1 MKGRPKTSLC
11 FVKHWIKSFKYFEKG
26 DYMEPLAV
34 RIRPEKLED
43 IVGQKHIIGK
53 GKLIDSIMEKKQ
65 LMNMIFYGP
74 PGTGKTTVANLL
86 AKSTNRK
93 FYKINATN
101 AGVGDLKN
109 VIGEL
114 DTLLAING
122 VVLYVDEIQHFN
134 RKQQQVLLEHTENG
148 KIILIASTTE
158 NPFQYVYKALLSR
171 SMLFEFRKINPGD
184 MLEGIKASKMRIE
197 AETGK
202 EISFEENSILKMA
215 LHANGDYRKM
225 LNYIEIGLLLENG
238 NEVVF
243 KEDLVER
250 ILQKKIFNYDRT
262 GDEYYDIISAFQ
274 KSIRGSD
281 PDASVHYL
289 ARLIEAGDIKP
300 ICRRLLVIAAE
311 DIGLAYPN
319 AINIVKS
326 CVDSALFLG
335 LPEARIVLSEAA
347 LLLAL
352 VPKSNSA
359 IIAVD
364 SALQDIGKG
373 EIGQI
378 PNHLRDSH
386 FTGAKRLE
394 RGKGY
399 EYPHSYENHYVK
411 QQYMPDK
418 LKDKK
423 YYKSSQ
429 TGQET
434 KFSEYN
440 KKLKK

>member
-1 MKGRPKTSLC
+1 
-11 FVKHWIKSFKYFEKG
+11 
-26 DYMEPLAV
+26 MEPLAV
-34 RIRPEKLED
+34 RIRPEKLD
-43 IVGQKHIIGK
+43 DVVGQKHIIGN
-53 GKLIDSIMEKKQ
+53 GKLINSILEKKQ

-86 AKSTNRK
+86 ARSTDRK

-101 AGVGDLKN
+101 AGVGDLKK
-109 VIGEL
+109 VIGDL
-114 DTLLAING
+114 DTLFTMNG

-171 SMLFEFRKINPGD
+171 SMLFEFRSISPND
-184 MLEGIKASKMRIE
+184 MVEGIKHSKERIE
-197 AETGK
+197 MESGK
-202 EISFEENSILKMA
+202 EIVFQENSLLRMA
-215 LHANGDYRKM
+215 QHANGDYRKF
-225 LNYIEIGLLLENG
+225 LNYIEIGLLIENG
-238 NEVVF
+238 QEVLFNENM
-243 KEDLVER
+243 VEK
-250 ILQKKIFNYDRT
+250 ILQKKVFSYDRT

-289 ARLIEAGDIKP
+289 ARLIEAEDIKP

-319 AINIVKS
+319 AINIVKA
-326 CVDSALFLG
+326 CVDSALFVG
-335 LPEARIVLSEAA
+335 LPEARIILSEAT

-352 VPKSNSA
+352 MPKSNSA
-359 IIAVD
+359 MVAIEN
-364 SALQDIGKG
+364 ALGDLGTG
-373 EIGQI
+373 EIDQI
-378 PNHLRDSH
+378 PNHIRDSH
-386 FTGAKRLE
+386 FSGAKQLN

-399 EYPHSYENHYVK
+399 KYPHSYDNHYVD
-411 QQYMPDK
+411 QQYLPDN

-423 YYKSSQ
+423 YYESSQ
-429 TGQET
+429 SGQET
-434 KFSEYN
+434 KFYEFN
-440 KKLKK
+440 KKLRK

>member
-1 MKGRPKTSLC
+1 
-11 FVKHWIKSFKYFEKG
+11 
-26 DYMEPLAV
+26 MEPLAV

-43 IVGQKHIIGK
+43 VVGQKHIIGK
-53 GKLIDSIMEKKQ
+53 GKLIDSIMEKKR

-86 AKSTNRK
+86 AKITDRK

-109 VIGEL
+109 VISEL

-122 VVLYVDEIQHFN
+122 AVLYVDEIQHFN

-171 SMLFEFRKINPGD
+171 SMLFEFRAISPED
-184 MLEGIKASKMRIE
+184 MLQGIQASKLRIE
-197 AETGK
+197 AESGK
-202 EISFEENSILKMA
+202 KILYDENSILAMA
-215 LHANGDYRKM
+215 RHAAGDYRKM

-243 KEDLVER
+243 EEELVER
-250 ILQKKIFNYDRT
+250 ILQKKIFSYDRT

-274 KSIRGSD
+274 KSVRGSD
-281 PDASVHYL
+281 ADAAVHYL
-289 ARLIEAGDIKP
+289 ARLVEAGDIKP
-300 ICRRLLVIAAE
+300 ICRRLLVMAAE

-319 AINIVKS
+319 AINIVKA
-326 CVDSALFLG
+326 CVDSALFVG
-335 LPEARIVLSEAA
+335 LPEARIILSEAA

-352 VPKSNSA
+352 MPKSNSA
-359 IIAVD
+359 MVAVD
-364 SALQDIGKG
+364 SALQDIEKG

-386 FTGAKRLE
+386 FTGAKRLN

-399 EYPHSYENHYVK
+399 KYPHSYDNHYVE
-411 QQYMPDK
+411 QQYMPEI

-423 YYKSSQ
+423 YYESSQ
-429 TGQET
+429 TGQEI

>member
-1 MKGRPKTSLC
+1 LNP
-11 FVKHWIKSFKYFEKG
+11 SFEYFEKG
-26 DYMEPLAV
+26 DFMEPLAV
-34 RIRPEKLED
+34 RIRPERLED
-43 IVGQKHIIGK
+43 VVGQKHIIGK
-53 GKLIDSIMEKKQ
+53 GKLIDSIMEKKR

-86 AKSTNRK
+86 AKSTDRK

-101 AGVGDLKN
+101 AGVGDLKK

-122 VVLYVDEIQHFN
+122 AVLYVDEIQHFN

-171 SMLFEFRKINPGD
+171 SMLFEFRAISPED
-184 MLEGIKASKMRIE
+184 MLEGIAASKIRIE
-197 AETGK
+197 TEYDK
-202 EISFEENSILKMA
+202 KILYDENSILAMA
-215 LHANGDYRKM
+215 RHANGDYRKM
-225 LNYIEIGLLLENG
+225 LNYIEIGILLENG
-238 NEVVF
+238 NEVEF
-243 KEDLVER
+243 KEDLVEK
-250 ILQKKIFNYDRT
+250 ILQKKVFSYDST

-281 PDASVHYL
+281 PDASVYYL
-289 ARLIEAGDIKP
+289 ARLIDAGDIKP
-300 ICRRLLVIAAE
+300 ICRRLLVMAAE

-319 AINIVKS
+319 AISIVKS
-326 CVDSALFLG
+326 CVDSALFVG
-335 LPEARIVLSEAA
+335 LPEARIILSEAV

-352 VPKSNSA
+352 MPKSNSA
-359 IIAVD
+359 MIAVD
-364 SALQDIGKG
+364 SALGDIENG
-373 EIGQI
+373 EIAQI

-386 FTGAKRLE
+386 FTGAKRLK
-394 RGKGY
+394 RGNGY
-399 EYPHSYENHYVK
+399 KYPHSYDNHYVK
-411 QQYMPDK
+411 QQYMPEI
-418 LKDKK
+418 LKDRK
-423 YYKSSQ
+423 YYESSQ

-440 KKLKK
+440 KKLRK

>member
-1 MKGRPKTSLC
+1 
-11 FVKHWIKSFKYFEKG
+11 
-26 DYMEPLAV
+26 MEPLAV
-34 RIRPEKLED
+34 RIRPEKLEE

-53 GKLIDSIMEKKQ
+53 GKLIDSIMEKKR

-86 AKSTNRK
+86 AEITDRK
-93 FYKINATN
+93 FYKVNATN
-101 AGVGDLKN
+101 AGVGDLKK
-109 VIGEL
+109 VISEL

-122 VVLYVDEIQHFN
+122 AVLYVDEIQHFN
-134 RKQQQVLLEHTENG
+134 RKQQQLLLEHTENG

-171 SMLFEFRKINPGD
+171 SMLFEFRSISPED
-184 MLEGIKASKMRIE
+184 MLEGIEASKLRIE
-197 AETGK
+197 GESGK
-202 EISFEENSILKMA
+202 KLMYDEKSILEMA
-215 LHANGDYRKM
+215 RHANGDYRKM

-238 NEVVF
+238 NRVHF

-250 ILQKKIFNYDRT
+250 ILQKKVFTYDKT

-281 PDASVHYL
+281 PDAAVHYL
-289 ARLIEAGDIKP
+289 ARLVEAGDIKP
-300 ICRRLLVIAAE
+300 ICRRLLVMAAE

-326 CVDSALFLG
+326 CVDSALFVG
-335 LPEARIVLSEAA
+335 LPEARIILSEAT

-352 VPKSNSA
+352 MPKSNSA
-359 IIAVD
+359 LIAVD
-364 SALQDIGKG
+364 NALGDVEKG
-373 EIGQI
+373 VIGQI

-386 FTGAKRLE
+386 FTGAKRLK

-399 EYPHSYENHYVK
+399 KYPHSYDNHYVK
-411 QQYMPDK
+411 QQYMPDL

-423 YYKSSQ
+423 YYNSSQ
-429 TGQET
+429 TGQES
-434 KFSEYN
+434 KFTEYN
-440 KKLKK
+440 EKLKK